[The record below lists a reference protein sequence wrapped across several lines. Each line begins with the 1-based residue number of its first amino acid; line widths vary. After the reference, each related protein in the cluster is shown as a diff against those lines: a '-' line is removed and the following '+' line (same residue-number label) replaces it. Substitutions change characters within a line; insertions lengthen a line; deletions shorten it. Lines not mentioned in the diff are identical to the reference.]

1 MCNAQFPYFTRTDAR
16 RRLAGDLMHYR
27 RRDTVVWSI
36 PCGGVPVAVEIALI
50 LACDLDIIT

>member
-1 MCNAQFPYFTRTDAR
+1 
-16 RRLAGDLMHYR
+16 MHYR